1 MNTKAHLL
9 LKARDAAFRTGDME
23 AYSSARANLK
33 KGIWRAKYDYK
44 LRIEDN
50 FNNSDSRRTWKGIQ
64 ALTTYKPHN
73 TTPSTSSS
81 ATKTIIP
88 PGDQPLILATSEVYN
103 TLSRVNARKAAGPD
117 GISGRVLRACA
128 EQLAGV
134 FCDIFNL
141 SLSLSVIPVCLKTA
155 TIVPVPKNSTA
166 TSLNDFRPW
175 YWCCSR

>member
-64 ALTTYKPHN
+64 ALTTRDVAN
-73 TTPSTSSS
+73 
-81 ATKTIIP
+81 
-88 PGDQPLILATSEVYN
+88 G
-103 TLSRVNARKAAGPD
+103 
-117 GISGRVLRACA
+117 
-128 EQLAGV
+128 
-134 FCDIFNL
+134 
-141 SLSLSVIPVCLKTA
+141 
-155 TIVPVPKNSTA
+155 
-166 TSLNDFRPW
+166 
-175 YWCCSR
+175 